1 MVWTIPFHPC
11 AFFLTILVLGEFMDS
26 SQSDPYEGMVLMFQ
40 VGWLQLLYLP
50 LIALFLMTNACNAWV
65 GVF

>member
-1 MVWTIPFHPC
+1 MEGSP
-11 AFFLTILVLGEFMDS
+11 
-26 SQSDPYEGMVLMFQ
+26 SDPYEGMVLMFQ